1 MQVLMLAQSPLAG
14 DSRILREALTL
25 AASGHV
31 IHIIGRD
38 VPAEFV
44 PPPGVTVISV
54 GRSGGYGLRQRPG
67 RRVLPI
73 RAIRW
78 LLLPEHRRAVERAW
92 VEHARE
98 LALVASPPPE
108 VVHAHDFNTL
118 PLGAELARR
127 FGARLVYDAHEFWS
141 GRLRIGRPTP
151 ARNAWERQLEMKL
164 GNRADA
170 VLTVGEAIAAAL
182 RDGYRWSHV
191 HVVRN
196 TFEPRVGETPAL
208 AQPAGAVY
216 AGRLAPYREL
226 EVIAAASRQL
236 EIPVTLVGPAD
247 PTWLADFDPGAAT
260 VYPAM
265 SLEGV
270 DRLLAKAGLAL
281 VTLSDRWR
289 NHRLA
294 LPNKL
299 FHAVRVGVPVVATD
313 MGELASMVRQYR
325 LGQLYRAEDQHDL
338 VRAVHSVIADYSA
351 YRASVAAAVP
361 AMTWRRDEAVLLDV
375 YAGLGA

>member
-1 MQVLMLAQSPLAG
+1 MLAQSPLAG
-14 DSRILREALTL
+14 DSRILREASTL
-25 AASGHV
+25 ATSGHE

-38 VPAEFV
+38 VPAEFI
-44 PPPGVTVISV
+44 PPRGVTVASV
-54 GRSGGYGLRQRPG
+54 GRSRWYRPPPRRG
-67 RRVLPI
+67 RRILPV

-78 LLLPEHRRAVERAW
+78 LLLPQHRRAVERAW
-92 VEHARE
+92 VDHARD
-98 LALVASPPPE
+98 LARASPPPE

-118 PLGAELARR
+118 PLAAELTQR

-141 GRLRIGRPTP
+141 GRPRIGRPTP
-151 ARNAWERQLEMKL
+151 IRNARERQLERKL
-164 GNRADA
+164 GHQAAA
-170 VLTVGEAIAAAL
+170 VLTVGDGIAAAL
-182 RDGYRWSHV
+182 RADYGWTHV

-196 TFEPRVGETPAL
+196 TFEPRVSEAPVL
-208 AQPAGAVY
+208 ARPAGAVY

-260 VYPAM
+260 VYPPT
-265 SLEGV
+265 SLEGI
-270 DRLLAKAGLAL
+270 DRLLAEAGLAL
-281 VTLSDRWR
+281 ITHSDRWR

-313 MGELASMVRQYR
+313 VGELAKTVREHG
-325 LGQLYRAEDQHDL
+325 LGQLYRPGDHGDL
-338 VRAVHSVIADYSA
+338 VRAVRSAIVEYSA
-351 YRASVAAAVP
+351 LRAAVAVAMP
-361 AMTWRRDEAVLLDV
+361 ALTWPHDEAALLDV
-375 YAGLGA
+375 YAGIDV

>member
-1 MQVLMLAQSPLAG
+1 MLAQSPLAG
-14 DSRILREALTL
+14 DSRILREASTL
-25 AASGHV
+25 AACGHQ

-38 VPAEFV
+38 IPAEFV
-44 PPPGVTVISV
+44 PPPGVTVASV
-54 GRSGGYGLRQRPG
+54 GRSRGYAPLRQPH
-67 RRVLPI
+67 RRILPI

-98 LALVASPPPE
+98 LARAASPPPE

-118 PLGAELARR
+118 PLAAELAQRY
-127 FGARLVYDAHEFWS
+127 GARLVYDAHELWS
-141 GRLRIGRPTP
+141 GRPRIGRPTP
-151 ARNAWERQLEMKL
+151 VRNARERRLEMKL
-164 GNRADA
+164 GNQAAA
-170 VLTVGEAIAAAL
+170 VLTVGDGVAGAL
-182 RDGYRWSHV
+182 RDDYGWTHV

-196 TFEPRVGETPAL
+196 TFERRVGEAPAL
-208 AQPAGAVY
+208 ARPAGAVY

-247 PTWLADFDPGAAT
+247 STWLADFDPGAAT
-260 VYPAM
+260 VNPPT

-270 DRLLAKAGLAL
+270 DRLLAEAGLAL
-281 VTLSDRWR
+281 ITHSDRWR

-313 MGELASMVRQYR
+313 VGELAKTVRQYG
-325 LGQLYRAEDQHDL
+325 LGRLYRAGDHHDL
-338 VRAVHSVIADYSA
+338 VHAVHSAIADYSM
-351 YRASVAAAVP
+351 YRASVAD
-361 AMTWRRDEAVLLDV
+361 AMSALTWRRDEAVLLDV
-375 YAGLGA
+375 YAGLRT